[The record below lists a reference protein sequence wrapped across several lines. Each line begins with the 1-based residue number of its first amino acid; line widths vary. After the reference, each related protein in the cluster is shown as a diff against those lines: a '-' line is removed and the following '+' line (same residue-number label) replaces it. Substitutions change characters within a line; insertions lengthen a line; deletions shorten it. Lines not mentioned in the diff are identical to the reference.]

1 MGLWVWVFVS
11 EICFKW
17 VNIWQSY
24 KQERYCL
31 VHFAR
36 VANTLLN
43 TKKVHET
50 MTFLVDATVYPYL
63 AEQSLSKFLDES
75 QTFAR
80 ELRQRDGGAPVGG
93 RAAAVVV
100 VVVVGG
106 GGSPGRRRPRQR
118 RVDPAVV
125 HRPAVVRG
133 RAAAVMLRPLER
145 RHSRQRVAR
154 RRHEAIGHSVRRRVG
169 VRQVI

>member
-1 MGLWVWVFVS
+1 MLIAKSAS
-11 EICFKW
+11 EKNLKS

-24 KQERYCL
+24 KQERDCL
-31 VHFAR
+31 MHFAR
-36 VANTLLN
+36 LVNTLLN
-43 TKKVHET
+43 AKKVHET

-106 GGSPGRRRPRQR
+106 GGGPGRRRPRQR

-125 HRPAVVRG
+125 HRPAVARG
-133 RAAAVMLRPLER
+133 RAAAILLRPLER